1 MPQSNIKPFSFPDP
15 KDRDPRNHAIQR
27 ALEIL
32 PGALTWATLIGM
44 IILSAVFPVQVSLFV
59 IAFDVYWILLAIFI
73 STYTLKAFL
82 RLRKGVK
89 INWWERCQRIMRPE
103 EYRED
108 LKEKIARLR
117 SVLRETHWYNF
128 SHVWT
133 IRKDLRSTKKHL
145 TDVEKIIALKSPVL
159 DWRSII
165 HVVAFPT
172 AIEGPEIIEPAIRAV
187 QESDFPNAQIIILLA
202 TEENE
207 PEKTRLPKVT
217 YLQKKFEGVFR
228 DFIVTTHQVA
238 PGEIKCKASNMTYAA
253 KKLQSY
259 LDEKKISYDRVIFSN
274 FDCDTVCHTQY
285 FSALTYF
292 FCTDPNRVQRAYQPL
307 PMYNNNLWDTN
318 AFVRVIVLGSSF
330 WHLFQST
337 RREMVTFS
345 SHSESFETLVRV
357 GFWPVNMISEDSII
371 YWKGFSYYHG
381 EYEVKVI
388 PLPVSLDA
396 VLAETYIKTI
406 LNEYKQKRRWAYG
419 IENFPVVMRALFSDP
434 SISWRKRL
442 RVFFEILQGN
452 HSWATSSLILAFLG
466 WLPLIFGGA
475 SFNESVI
482 AHNLPIISGTLM
494 TIAMF
499 GLMLSVS
506 LTFFLLP
513 PKPKKYSYWRYGNM
527 FLQWALIPFIAPIMG
542 SLPAIDSQT
551 RLMLGKY
558 FGSFWVTEKVRKK

>member
-1 MPQSNIKPFSFPDP
+1 MNSHIPSFSFPDP
-15 KDRDPRNHAIQR
+15 KDPDPKNHTIQR
-27 ALEIL
+27 TLEIL

-44 IILSAVFPVQVSLFV
+44 VVFSILFPVEVSLFV

-73 STYTLKAFL
+73 STYTIKAFL
-82 RLRKGVK
+82 RLHQGVR
-89 INWWERCQRIMRPE
+89 IDWWERCQMIMDPDQ
-103 EYRED
+103 YI
-108 LKEKIARLR
+108 KELQKRKNNLIA
-117 SVLRETHWYNF
+117 SLREIPWKNLREI
-128 SHVWT
+128 WT
-133 IRKDLRSTKKHL
+133 IRKNIRATKKHL
-145 TDVEKIIALKSPVL
+145 KEVQGISKSGHSIL
-159 DWRSII
+159 DWRSVI

-187 QESDFPNAQIIILLA
+187 QDSNFPNAQTIILLA

-207 PEKTRLPKVT
+207 PEEKRLKKVEYLKKT
-217 YLQKKFEGVFR
+217 FSGVFR
-228 DFIVTTHQVA
+228 DFIVTTHKVT

-253 KKLQSY
+253 KKLQKY
-259 LDEKKISYDRVIFSN
+259 FDERNITYDRVIFSN
-274 FDCDTVCHTQY
+274 FDCDTVCHPQY
-285 FSALTYF
+285 FSALTYA
-292 FCTDPNRVQRAYQPL
+292 FCIDPKRVQRAYQPL

-371 YWKGFSYYHG
+371 YWKGYSYYHG
-381 EYEVKVI
+381 DYEVKVI

-396 VLAETYIKTI
+396 VLAETYLKTI
-406 LNEYKQKRRWAYG
+406 ANEYKQKRRWAYG
-419 IENFPVVMRALFSDP
+419 IENFPVVMRALFADKYV
-434 SISWRKRL
+434 SWGKRF
-442 RVFFEILQGN
+442 RVFFELLQGN
-452 HSWATSSLILAFLG
+452 HSWATSSWILAVLG
-466 WLPLIFGGA
+466 WLPLVFGGHA
-475 SFNESVI
+475 FNESVI
-482 AHNLPIISGTLM
+482 AHNLPILSGTLM

-499 GLMLSVS
+499 GLIISVS

-513 PKPKKYSYWRYGNM
+513 PKPKRYSKWRYANM
-527 FLQWALIPFIAPIMG
+527 LLQWALIPFIAPFMG

-558 FGSFWVTEKVRKK
+558 FGSFWVTEKIRK

>member
-1 MPQSNIKPFSFPDP
+1 MSSDTQTFSFPNPRDKDP
-15 KDRDPRNHAIQR
+15 KNHAIQR

-32 PGALTWATLIGM
+32 PGALTWITLIGM
-44 IILSAVFPVQVSLFV
+44 VVFSALFPIQVSFFV
-59 IAFDVYWILLAIFI
+59 IAFDVYWILLALFI
-73 STYTLKAFL
+73 STYMLKAFF
-82 RLRKGVK
+82 RLQNGIK
-89 INWWERCQRIMRPE
+89 IDWWERCQRIMDPQH
-103 EYRED
+103 YAND
-108 LKEKIARLR
+108 LKQRILSLQKALHK
-117 SVLRETHWYNF
+117 TPWHHF
-128 SHVWT
+128 SHIWT
-133 IRKDLRSTKKHL
+133 IYKDIYLTKKHL
-145 TDVEKIIALKSPVL
+145 KEVQKILHSGHPIL
-159 DWRSII
+159 DWRSVI

-187 QESDFPNAQIIILLA
+187 QESNFPNAQIIILLA

-207 PEKTRLPKVT
+207 PEEKRLRKVRH
-217 YLQKKFEGVFR
+217 LQKTFSGVFR
-228 DFIVTTHQVA
+228 DFIVTTHKVA

-253 KKLQSY
+253 KQLQVY
-259 LDEKKISYDRVIFSN
+259 LDEKNIPYERVIFSN
-274 FDCDTVCHTQY
+274 FDCDTVCHAQY

-292 FCTDPNRVQRAYQPL
+292 FCTDPKRIQRAYQPL

-381 EYEVKVI
+381 DYEVKVV

-396 VLAETYIKTI
+396 VLAETYLKTI
-406 LNEYKQKRRWAYG
+406 VNEYKQKRRWAYG

-434 SISWRKRL
+434 FVSWKKRF
-442 RVFFEILQGN
+442 RVFSELLQGN
-452 HSWATSSLILAFLG
+452 HSWATSSLILALLG
-466 WLPLIFGGA
+466 WLPLLFGGTA
-475 SFNESVI
+475 FNESVL

-499 GLMLSVS
+499 GLMISVS

-513 PKPKKYSYWRYGNM
+513 PKPKKYSNWRYGNM
-527 FLQWALIPFIAPIMG
+527 LLQWALVPFIAPIMG

-558 FGSFWVTEKVRKK
+558 FGSFWVTEKIRK

>member
-1 MPQSNIKPFSFPDP
+1 MSVEIPLFSFPDP
-15 KDRDPRNHAIQR
+15 KDTDPKKHVIQR
-27 ALEIL
+27 MLEIL
-32 PGALTWATLIGM
+32 PGFLTWTTLIGM
-44 IILSAVFPVQVSLFV
+44 VLFSFLFPVQVSLFV

-73 STYTLKAFL
+73 STYSVKAFL
-82 RLRKGVK
+82 RMRQGVQ
-89 INWWERCQRIMRPE
+89 IDWWERCQKSIHPDEYARELE
-103 EYRED
+103 ERVLH
-108 LKEKIARLR
+108 LKE
-117 SVLRETHWYNF
+117 SLRETPFF
-128 SHVWT
+128 SLLKRRV
-133 IRKDLRSTKKHL
+133 IRKNIRATTTHL
-145 TDVEKIIALKSPVL
+145 LEVQSFIQLDGALLNWKDVV
-159 DWRSII
+159 

-187 QESDFPNAQIIILLA
+187 QDSTFPNAQIIILLA

-207 PEKTRLPKVT
+207 PEETRLPKVA
-217 YLQKKFEGVFR
+217 YLKKTFDGVFR

-253 KKLQSY
+253 KKLQTY
-259 LDEKKISYDRVIFSN
+259 LDEKKVDYKNVIFSN
-274 FDCDTVCHTQY
+274 FDCDTVCHKEY
-285 FSALTYF
+285 FSALTYA
-292 FCTDPNRVQRAYQPL
+292 FCTDPKRIQRAYQPL

-337 RREMVTFS
+337 RKEMVTFS

-357 GFWPVNMISEDSII
+357 GFWPVNMISEDSVI

-396 VLAETYIKTI
+396 VLAETYLKTI
-406 LNEYKQKRRWAYG
+406 ANEYKQKRRWAYG
-419 IENFPVVMRALFSDP
+419 IENFPVIVRALFSDP
-434 SISWRKRL
+434 YVSWKKRF
-442 RVFFEILQGN
+442 RVFFELLQGN
-452 HSWATSSLILAFLG
+452 HSWATSSWILAVLG
-466 WLPLIFGGA
+466 WLPLILGGRA
-475 SFNESVI
+475 YNESVL
-482 AHNLPIISGTLM
+482 AHNLPLLSGTLM

-499 GLMLSVS
+499 GLMVSVS

-513 PKPKKYSYWRYGNM
+513 PKPERYSNWRYTNM
-527 FLQWALIPFIAPIMG
+527 LLQWALVPFIAPFMG

-558 FGSFWVTEKVRKK
+558 FGSFWVTEKIRK